1 MKRPMIALTAVP
13 AAAVISLAIA
23 GPALAGSATTP
34 ALKCMTWMSNSHP
47 AENTTTD
54 VEVHTARSADVFTRA
69 HYTTGIR
76 VKYQT
81 ATSKRG
87 RATIPYDVR
96 DTAPGYKVV
105 VYVTVVSGHQ
115 ANGCSTSFTPKP

>member
-13 AAAVISLAIA
+13 AAAVISLAMA

-34 ALKCMTWMSNSHP
+34 VLKCMTWMSNSHP

-69 HYTTGIR
+69 HYTTGNR
-76 VKYQT
+76 VHYRT
-81 ATSKRG
+81 ASSKRG
-87 RATIPYDVR
+87 RATIPYDVSG
-96 DTAPGYKVV
+96 TAPGYKVD

-115 ANGCSTSFTPKP
+115 ANSCSTSFTPKK

>member
-13 AAAVISLAIA
+13 AAAVISLAMT
-23 GPALAGSATTP
+23 GPALASSATTP

-69 HYTTGIR
+69 HYTSGTR
-76 VKYQT
+76 VNYRT
-81 ATSKRG
+81 ASSKRG
-87 RATIPYDVR
+87 RATIPYHVSG
-96 DTAPGYKVV
+96 TAPGYKVD

-115 ANGCSTSFTPKP
+115 ANSCSTSFTPKR